1 MYPPVFFSSLQSNPK
16 KDLAQCRQPL
26 NKKYKQSPKRF
37 LFWLWRATKN
47 WKLKNVDTHC
57 IQFHERQQCETRL
70 VVSMFEYSKSAILLT
85 WGNSWSAAPQLFSRM
100 KLCEPPSLYLSDE
113 GEFEGLQ
120 MCSWI
125 SDYHQAVSD
134 CKSIPNVGHWP
145 CTVMDSMATHCNTKP
160 SHTHSPMAG
169 ALLQISTICCS
180 SKAKSDGQVIQKTQ
194 QWQWGHCLWIIWPLV
209 YTI

>member
-1 MYPPVFFSSLQSNPK
+1 MSTHTASNFTNDNNVKPVWSSRCLNTPKVQSCLLEAIP
-16 KDLAQCRQPL
+16 DLLLHSCSVTWSCASLP
-26 NKKYKQSPKRF
+26 RF
-37 LFWLWRATKN
+37 ICQMKT
-47 WKLKNVDTHC
+47 
-57 IQFHERQQCETRL
+57 
-70 VVSMFEYSKSAILLT
+70 S
-85 WGNSWSAAPQLFSRM
+85 SR
-100 KLCEPPSLYLSDE
+100 
-113 GEFEGLQ
+113 GLQ

-134 CKSIPNVGHWP
+134 CKSIPNMGHWP